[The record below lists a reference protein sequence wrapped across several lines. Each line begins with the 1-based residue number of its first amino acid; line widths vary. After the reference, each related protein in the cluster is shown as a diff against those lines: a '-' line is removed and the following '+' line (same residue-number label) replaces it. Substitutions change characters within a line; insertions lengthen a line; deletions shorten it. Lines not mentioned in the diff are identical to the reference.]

1 MDNLGRNNHLRC
13 KILCDKLKKLGY
25 KVWFDHYDMND
36 SIDNSILKSIDEIT
50 IFLVCLTEVYCN
62 KINRAINEKKIND
75 NCFKEWNYALYKNK
89 IIIPVLMEPK
99 MKDILSYSD
108 GPIQMYLNTFLYFDL
123 STDDYQMNDFF
134 ILCRV
139 FRKHGIYNE
148 EENKLKQLKD
158 NSSFNSFLEYIIDHF
173 RVSYPPTSPP
183 RRKTLTN
190 KNNKCRSL
198 IYI

>member
-1 MDNLGRNNHLRC
+1 
-13 KILCDKLKKLGY
+13 
-25 KVWFDHYDMND
+25 
-36 SIDNSILKSIDEIT
+36 
-50 IFLVCLTEVYCN
+50 
-62 KINRAINEKKIND
+62 
-75 NCFKEWNYALYKNK
+75 
-89 IIIPVLMEPK
+89 MEPK

-123 STDDYQMNDFF
+123 SIDDYKMNDFV

-148 EENKLKQLKD
+148 EESKFKQLKD
-158 NSSFNSFLEYIIDHF
+158 NSSFNSFFEYVLEHF
-173 RVSYPPTSPP
+173 KVSQPTSPP